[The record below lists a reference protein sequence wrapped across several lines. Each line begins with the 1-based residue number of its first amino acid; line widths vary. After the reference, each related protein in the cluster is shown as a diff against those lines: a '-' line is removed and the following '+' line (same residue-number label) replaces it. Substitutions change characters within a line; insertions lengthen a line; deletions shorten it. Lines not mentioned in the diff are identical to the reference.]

1 MSRSTI
7 RVSGERR
14 TGTFSRGYAPHV
26 DIAALVPGA
35 IGIALS
41 PLTVASIV
49 FLLGHRRGYGS
60 AVACAVGWIATI
72 VVALVVSVLVGERL
86 PAPSAD
92 GPPVQA
98 IVALCASALLFALA
112 AWQWVR
118 CRLPDGSPASSRWS
132 DATEAIGPARAFGL
146 GGLLFL
152 SPKLFVLS
160 LAAGLAFGDADP
172 GATETIVAGAVFVL
186 VAGSTALL
194 PIVLAVTLGAH
205 ARRALAA
212 MRAWIAR
219 WGSLSL
225 VAVLV
230 VLAVVQLVIGL
241 LGLVGSR

>member
-14 TGTFSRGYAPHV
+14 TGTFSRGYAPDV
-26 DIAALVPGA
+26 DTLALVPGA
-35 IGIALS
+35 VGIALS

-60 AVACAVGWIATI
+60 AVACAVGWITAI
-72 VVALVVSVLVGERL
+72 VVALVVSVLLGERL

-92 GPPVQA
+92 GAPVQA
-98 IVALCASALLFALA
+98 IVALCASALLFGLA

-118 CRLPDGSPASSRWS
+118 RRLPDGSPASSRWS
-132 DATEAIGPARAFGL
+132 RAMEAIGPARAFGL
-146 GGLLFL
+146 GALLFL
-152 SPKLFVLS
+152 SPKLFVLV

-172 GATETIVAGAVFVL
+172 SALETVVAGAVFVL
-186 VAGSTALL
+186 VSGSTALL
-194 PIVLAVTLGAH
+194 PIVLAVTLGSY

-212 MRAWIAR
+212 VRVGIAR

-230 VLAVVQLVIGL
+230 ALAVVQLVIGL
-241 LGLVGSR
+241 VGLLGPR